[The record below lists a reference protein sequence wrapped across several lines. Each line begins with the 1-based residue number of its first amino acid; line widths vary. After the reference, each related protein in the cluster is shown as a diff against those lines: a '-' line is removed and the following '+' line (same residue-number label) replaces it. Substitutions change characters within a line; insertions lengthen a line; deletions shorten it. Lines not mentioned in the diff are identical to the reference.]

1 MGENLTFAP
10 ALSPSAHRPAWAQ
23 VRLELAHSGSVS
35 EKTTQFCLRPQF
47 SLFQLYSMTWVGKS
61 GSSFL
66 DYLQFRREGQ
76 KVQFCIRWKL
86 KLLTDFNKADG
97 LILFEHLWLLWGVN
111 ELANVKVL
119 AHINVIQVLAMIIVI
134 IAIIIFN
141 WLDYKRLWLV
151 FSSFQHGSLLL
162 TESYDCP

>member
-1 MGENLTFAP
+1 MKWGKTWHLHLP
-10 ALSPSAHRPAWAQ
+10 CLLQLIDLPGPRWGWSSHIQALSVKRP
-23 VRLELAHSGSVS
+23 HNSVS
-35 EKTTQFCLRPQF
+35 DLN
-47 SLFQLYSMTWVGKS
+47 SLCSSFIAWQWVGKS

-86 KLLTDFNKADG
+86 NLPTDFNKVDG

-162 TESYDCP
+162 TES